1 MMRENAFFHRVR
13 EIDLSEHTL
22 NILGYAVGQ
31 RWVLKN
37 PVINARES
45 GNTVLQRR
53 PRFIEFAGIEPDEKI
68 FLL

>member
-1 MMRENAFFHRVR
+1 MMRENALFHRVQ
-13 EIDLSEHTL
+13 EIDLSVHTL
-22 NILGYAVGQ
+22 NMLGYAVGQ
-31 RWVLKN
+31 RQVLKN

-53 PRFIEFAGIEPDEKI
+53 PRFIEFVGIEPDEKI